1 MVRSP
6 GRLLRTGDR
15 AEVRS
20 MLLQLRVSL
29 QQPGMAV
36 RQVRVQE
43 EVAVWSP
50 LIALRRFAVIQRGQL

>member
-1 MVRSP
+1 MVRSL

-20 MLLQLRVSL
+20 VLLRLRVSL

-36 RQVRVQE
+36 WQVHVQE

-50 LIALRRFAVIQRGQL
+50 LIVLRRFAVMQR